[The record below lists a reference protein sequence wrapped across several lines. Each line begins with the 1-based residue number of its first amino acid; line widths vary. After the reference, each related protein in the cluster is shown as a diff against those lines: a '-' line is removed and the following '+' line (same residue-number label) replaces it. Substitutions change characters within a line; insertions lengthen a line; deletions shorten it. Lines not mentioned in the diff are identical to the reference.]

1 MKLSE
6 LVKTVKN
13 SKRLGKGRASG
24 WGKTSG
30 RGTKGQKAR
39 SGGAKG
45 PYFEGGQTPLI
56 RRVPKRGFRNIFRKE
71 VVVVN
76 VGTLDE
82 NFSEGEEVSIQSLRE
97 KKIVRRKLPV
107 KILGKG
113 EVTKCLTVRVDKF
126 SKTAREKIAKAGGI
140 TEEIG

>member
-6 LVKTVKN
+6 LVKTVKRN
-13 SKRLGKGRASG
+13 KRLGRGEASG

-56 RRVPKRGFRNIFRKE
+56 RRVPKRGFRNIFKKRFI
-71 VVVVN
+71 VVN

-82 NFSEGEEVSIQSLRE
+82 SFSEGEEVSIQSLIE
-97 KKIVRRKLPV
+97 KNIIKKRLPV

-113 EVTKCLTVRVDKF
+113 EMTKRLKIIANKF
-126 SKTAREKIAKAGGI
+126 SKTAREKIMKAGG
-140 TEEIG
+140 TVEETG